1 MLKFQLTSLWVEQV
15 IRSLYSVSLQL
26 VVEVVLI
33 QSRSNLAQIQ
43 VITLRILQLTEDVLS
58 SLLQRALIQSDI
70 IVLRIRSNNW
80 NLIETILRS
89 STCITECQY
98 LVCFLDITKLKA
110 LSRLTLA
117 INQLYLNQRRI
128 QLCWVQRNIEVT
140 SITALTKNLTRLN
153 IPILV
158 TSINAIERRS
168 QVQL

>member
-43 VITLRILQLTEDVLS
+43 VITLMILQLTEDVLS

-89 STCITECQY
+89 STCITECQN
-98 LVCFLDITKLKA
+98 LIGTLDITKLKA

-140 SITALTKNLTRLN
+140 SITALTKNLTILDF
-153 IPILV
+153 PILV
-158 TSINAIERRS
+158 TSSNAIERRS